1 MGNSCSPLNLFNN
14 AGIRSRVLA
23 PLTAWM
29 RFMSRRSFGHFSVLA
44 TLLLA
49 GCGVINPRRDR
60 DAPKGVAK
68 SDLGKGLDKQLAL
81 GTGALRESTLADP
94 STMIPQPPNMN
105 FPEIPNSPGPE
116 NALISTP
123 TARAN
128 SATDV
133 VIPVRATRAP
143 IERARAVAETA
154 FPLETNPQAVKRLH
168 ERAMSRY
175 ARLEGFECRVTRR
188 ETIGTKA
195 MPEELLQYKLRKEP
209 YSLHIKW
216 IGKEAQG
223 RELVYASGKYENKV
237 QIITGREPELLR
249 PAGIK
254 VARLPTDKDVTSKS
268 RFDIREGGMG
278 LTLDWFSRVVAI
290 MERDPTQ
297 SNRLKYVGSKQR
309 LERTTGLEAVEEII
323 PANWE
328 PLLPKGGNRTTY
340 FDADEG
346 SPSYGLPVLL
356 VTLADTGREVEY
368 YFFDQFQPIRSTDA
382 DFDIEKLWKK

>member
-1 MGNSCSPLNLFNN
+1 LNPFID
-14 AGIRSRVLA
+14 AGIGTCVLA

-29 RFMSRRSFGHFSVLA
+29 RFMSRRSLGHFVVLT

-60 DAPKGVAK
+60 DAPRGAARN
-68 SDLGKGLDKQLAL
+68 DRDKGLDKQLAMGN
-81 GTGALRESTLADP
+81 GTSRESTLADP

-105 FPEIPNSPGPE
+105 FPEIPESPRAE
-116 NALISTP
+116 NALVST
-123 TARAN
+123 TASRTDSSVIQA
-128 SATDV
+128 SATNV
-133 VIPVRATRAP
+133 VTPGGATRAP
-143 IERARAVAETA
+143 VERARAVSETA
-154 FPLETNPQAVKRLH
+154 APAESNFQAVKRLH
-168 ERAMSRY
+168 ERALDRY
-175 ARLEGFECRVTRR
+175 TKLDGFEARVTRR

-195 MPEELLQYKLRKEP
+195 MPEELLQYKIRKEP

-223 RELVYASGKYENKV
+223 RELVYATGKYENKV

-278 LTLDWFSRVVAI
+278 LSIEWFGRVVAI
-290 MERDPTQ
+290 MEKDPTQ

-309 LERTTGLEAVEEII
+309 LERATGLEAVEETI

-328 PLLPKGGNRTTY
+328 PLLSKGGKRTTY
-340 FDADEG
+340 FDADPA

-368 YFFDQFQPIRSTDA
+368 YWFDQFQPIRPTDA